1 MYDGFI
7 SYSHS
12 ADRPLARSL
21 QRSLHRIGRP
31 WYRPRALRVF
41 RDDVSLAASPDLWSS
56 IQDALLASR
65 TFTLMACPESAASP
79 WVARE
84 AALWREKKS
93 RDTFLIVLTGGELV
107 WDDEAGDF
115 DWDRTTALPR
125 CLEGWFTAE
134 PLWVDLRERERRSGK
149 EFRSAAATLAAAIH
163 GVAKD
168 ELISEDLRQQRR
180 LVSVLA
186 SLLTLALV
194 AGGVA
199 VWQQRVAVAQ
209 RDRATEQARIA
220 LSRALSGEAQRLM
233 SSDPQLAVRLALSSW
248 SASRSVQAKAA
259 LMSTLDQARHV
270 LSIVSPGTDTVS
282 RNRHANVA
290 TRASVAMSADGAVV
304 AHAYSG
310 GKISLWDTKSR
321 RPITFAPP
329 DWTSALA
336 LSGDGSL
343 LAGTDGSKVKV
354 WNTRDGSLTHD
365 ISFSGDLNRLAMSS
379 NGRWLAI
386 SGGNSG
392 GATPK
397 FGVWNLETGR
407 PVIEVED
414 DNAPGGPLEFRGDHL
429 YTADG
434 RSPQAKVA
442 AFEPESSTWTT
453 FGAGRVPPHG
463 LAVSGSTLA
472 LLNGSA
478 LELWDLGTRTRT
490 HTTEVGKDACC
501 VSISADGRRI
511 AAGTEQGAV
520 LLYDQTLAQTTQL
533 FQHPIRVQDLRVSD
547 DGTLVASIAENGTVV
562 VTSPDRDGRMRAVV
576 QGPPGVSGVAVSAG
590 GTAAVSGSGGVVL
603 RELSTLAEKSKFS
616 APGRAVR
623 LSPDGQR
630 LSVGRP
636 GALTTWDTTTGAQV
650 GSIIADEIGFLSD
663 SRHLVTARPD
673 GTPVVE
679 DAGARGTKQV
689 GGSPHDQQIATN
701 LKGDVIAVV
710 NKAIEVHASGGG
722 TDLTLWRWDGGA
734 LAKIRQVHFAALVRG
749 FAVSND
755 GAQVAATDIDGRV
768 LLDDGRPGG
777 PVVFGRGVD
786 SAKASVAFAS
796 GLVAQLHPETGEL
809 VLWNSADGG
818 EVGTWR
824 HPGAAGKV
832 AGLAATGDGGLLT
845 AEEDGLLTLWEGS
858 PDAWTRT
865 LCTTVTG
872 GLSTEERQRYL
883 GDVDVPWPC

>member
-21 QRSLHRIGRP
+21 QRSLHRIGRA

-248 SASRSVQAKAA
+248 SASQSVQAKAA

-270 LSIVSPGTDTVS
+270 VSIVSPGTDTVS
-282 RNRHANVA
+282 RNRHASVA

-310 GKISLWDTKSR
+310 GKISLWDTRSR
-321 RPITFAPP
+321 QPIAFAPP
-329 DWTSALA
+329 DWTSALT
-336 LSGDGSL
+336 LNGDGSL

-354 WNTRDGSLTHD
+354 WNTRNGSLTHD
-365 ISFSGDLNRLAMSS
+365 ISFQGALERLVMSS

-386 SGGNSG
+386 SGGDSG

-407 PVIEVED
+407 AVIEVED
-414 DNAPGGPLEFRGDHL
+414 DNAPGGPLEFRGDRL
-429 YTADG
+429 YTGDR
-434 RSPQAKVA
+434 RSPQAKIVA
-442 AFEPESSTWTT
+442 FAPESSTWTT
-453 FGAGRVPPHG
+453 FGAGRVWQHG

-501 VSISADGRRI
+501 VTVSADGRRI
-511 AAGTEQGAV
+511 AVGTEQGAV
-520 LLYDQTLAQTTQL
+520 FLYDQTLVRTTQL
-533 FQHPIRVQDLRVSD
+533 FQHPIRVQDLRMSD
-547 DGTLVASIAENGTVV
+547 DGTLVASIAEDGTVV
-562 VTSPDRDGRMRAVV
+562 VTSPDRDGRLRAAV
-576 QGPPGVSGVAVSAG
+576 QGPPGVRGVAVNAG
-590 GTAAVSGSGGVVL
+590 GTAAVSGSTGVVL
-603 RELSTLAEKSKFS
+603 RDLSTLAEKSTFS
-616 APGRAVR
+616 APAGAVR

-630 LSVGRP
+630 LSVGRQ
-636 GALTTWDTTTGAQV
+636 GALTTWDTTNGAQV
-650 GSIIADEIGFLSD
+650 GSIFADEIGFLGD

-673 GTPVVE
+673 GTPVVG
-679 DAGARGTKQV
+679 DVGKHGTDQV
-689 GGSPHDQQIATN
+689 GASPYQQQIAAN
-701 LKGDVIAVV
+701 LRGDVVAVV
-710 NKAIEVHASGGG
+710 TKAAEAHAGGGG
-722 TDLTLWRWDGGA
+722 TDLTLWRWDGDE
-734 LAKIRQVHFAALVRG
+734 LDKIRQVHFAALVRG
-749 FAVSND
+749 FAVSDD
-755 GAQVAATDIDGRV
+755 GEQVTATDIDGRV
-768 LLDDGRPGG
+768 LLDDGRPAG

-786 SAKASVAFAS
+786 SAWASVAFAS

-809 VLWNSADGG
+809 QLWNSADGG
-818 EVGTWR
+818 QVGTWR
-824 HPGAAGKV
+824 HPGAEGKV
-832 AGLAATGDGGLLT
+832 AGLVATGDGGLVT
-845 AEEDGLLTLWEGS
+845 AKEDGLVAAWEGN
-858 PDAWTRT
+858 PDAWVST
-865 LCTTVTG
+865 LCTTVSG
-872 GLSTEERQRYL
+872 SLSTEERQRYL
-883 GDVDVPWPC
+883 GDVDVRWPC